1 MVKTHIW
8 CISSHFLLF
17 TSAYSTNLSI
27 LCAPKGFSIVRVS
40 SKVKGRNCSPHHP
53 GFRNGSGARRGGYH
67 LFWWWNQLTWWI
79 NRFLEYIGL
88 LLRVFWVSPKLSD
101 GCSDSSNSCF
111 PSLLLFTPVPFLFP
125 LSVSPLPPHYLFPV
139 YPPLLHPHSSELLCC
154 KHKNVQSSN
163 SIPFQ
168 FHFISFTTHCVC
180 LFSSL
185 VFYCFVFSSFI
196 FSSLITSSPISPI
209 LIPFSLLF
217 TSLLLSSLLFS
228 CLSINIGVWWVL
240 ASNCESVQST
250 ANLLHTRHHESGG
263 GQRRYVQYSVVQ
275 LIQSKTIVV
284 ISCHTILYHTT
295 LCQIIPY

>member
-101 GCSDSSNSCF
+101 GCSGSSNLCF
-111 PSLLLFTPVPFLFP
+111 PSLLLFTPVPFLLP
-125 LSVSPLPPHYLFPV
+125 LSVSLLPPHTSFLSV
-139 YPPLLHPHSSELLCC
+139 LLSFILMHLHCC
-154 KHKNVQSSN
+154 AVNTKCPIEQLN
-163 SIPFQ
+163 SIPLQ
-168 FHFISFTTHCVC
+168 LHFISFTTHCDFSF
-180 LFSSL
+180 LSFSSL
-185 VFYCFVFSSFI
+185 
-196 FSSLITSSPISPI
+196 L
-209 LIPFSLLF
+209 LFSLL
-217 TSLLLSSLLFS
+217 LLSPLLSYPLLFYRF
-228 CLSINIGVWWVL
+228 LSHFFSPL
-240 ASNCESVQST
+240 FS
-250 ANLLHTRHHESGG
+250 
-263 GQRRYVQYSVVQ
+263 Y
-275 LIQSKTIVV
+275 
-284 ISCHTILYHTT
+284 
-295 LCQIIPY
+295 